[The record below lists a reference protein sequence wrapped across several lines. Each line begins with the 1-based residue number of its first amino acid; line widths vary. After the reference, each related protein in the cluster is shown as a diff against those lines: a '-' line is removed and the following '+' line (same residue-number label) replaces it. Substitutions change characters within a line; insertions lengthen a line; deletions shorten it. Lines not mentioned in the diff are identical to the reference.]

1 MLGTPPADNG
11 IDPKRRLMIVS
22 IVIRTVN
29 DTKHL
34 GSILKMSNVQKA
46 GFEAKAERVDKDLAA
61 KLVRGA
67 VNGARKC
74 VFW

>member
-1 MLGTPPADNG
+1 
-11 IDPKRRLMIVS
+11 MIVS

-29 DTKHL
+29 DAKHL
-34 GSILKMSNVQKA
+34 GSILKMSNVQRA
-46 GFEAKAERVDKDLAA
+46 GFEAKAERVDDDLPA

-67 VNGARKC
+67 INGARKC